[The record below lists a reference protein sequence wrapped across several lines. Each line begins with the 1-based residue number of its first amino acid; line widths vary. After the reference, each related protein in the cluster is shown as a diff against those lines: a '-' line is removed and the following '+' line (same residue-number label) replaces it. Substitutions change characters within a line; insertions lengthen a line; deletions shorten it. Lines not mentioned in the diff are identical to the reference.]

1 MLKKIKGVLTKKQK
15 FKLLLLCM
23 MIFLGSMIELLSVSL
38 ILPLTTIATDEKI
51 IYRNKRYALLGEIL
65 GISTPQEYVIV
76 LSVIL
81 IVIYIFKNLYIS
93 FMYYCQYRFQ
103 YKNERDLALKILK
116 YYVNKDYLYHTSIN
130 VADIQRNVS
139 LDVTNFWNVVYAYT
153 SMFNEGLVCVSLIVF
168 LMLADFVSTMSMG
181 LIIVFFLVTFS
192 GIYRNYSS
200 AYGAK
205 LRKISSN
212 RTKWLLQTFGGIK
225 EIKITEKADFFVNHY
240 KQAYDDYVNYQ
251 TRQSMLAIIPKP
263 LMEAVCICGLLTVTV
278 IRLSQGAE
286 LKTYIPVL
294 STFVMAA
301 FRMLPSF
308 NKITSYM
315 NQIMNG
321 KASTE
326 SVYDDITKMRE
337 QQKNIGKVS
346 LEKEK
351 LPFVWEEGEDIHLE
365 NLTFRYPSGQAEI
378 LADLSLTIPYNKS
391 VAFIGKS
398 GAGKTTLAD
407 IILGILLPQKGEIRV
422 GEVNIFECLEEWHSK
437 IGYIPQS
444 IYLMDDTIRN
454 NIAFGIDEN
463 QIDNER
469 VHEVIKQAE
478 LGEFVNSL
486 PEGINTMVGD
496 RGVRLS
502 GGQRQRIG
510 IARALYT
517 KPQLLVM
524 DEATSALDTETEKA
538 VMDAIE
544 NLQGSCTMLI
554 IAHRISTIKKC
565 DLIYEIGN
573 GTANLKKK
581 EDLFDK

>member
-1 MLKKIKGVLTKKQK
+1 MFNKIKYVLSKKQK
-15 FKLLLLCM
+15 YKLILLCM

-38 ILPLTTIATDEKI
+38 IMPLTTIATDENI
-51 IYRNKRYALLGEIL
+51 IHNNQKYALFGEIL
-65 GISTPQEYVIV
+65 GISTAQDYVIA

-81 IVIYIFKNLYIS
+81 IVIYIFKNVYIS

-103 YKNERDLALKILK
+103 YKNERDLALEILK
-116 YYVNKDYLYHTSIN
+116 YYVSKDYLYHTSIN

-153 SMFNEGLVCVSLIVF
+153 SMLNEGLVCVSLIIF
-168 LMLADFVSTMSMG
+168 LILADFVSTISMAF
-181 LIIVFFLVTFS
+181 IIVIFLVTFS
-192 GIYRNYSS
+192 GIYRKYSS

-205 LRKISSN
+205 LREISSN

-225 EIKITEKADFFVNHY
+225 EIKIAEKANFFVNHY
-240 KQAYDDYVNYQ
+240 KQAYDDYVRYQ

-294 STFVMAA
+294 ATFVMAA

-321 KASTE
+321 RASTE
-326 SVYDDITKMRE
+326 SVYNDIKQMRE
-337 QQKNIGKVS
+337 QQENIVKND

-351 LPFVWEEGEDIHLE
+351 MSLVWEEGEDIHLE
-365 NLTFRYPSGQAEI
+365 NLSFKYPSGQAEI
-378 LADLSLTIPYNKS
+378 LTDLSLTIPYNKS

-422 GEVNIFECLEEWHSK
+422 GEVNILDHLEDWHSK

-463 QIDNER
+463 QIDDER
-469 VHEVIKQAE
+469 VHEVLEQAE
-478 LGEFVNSL
+478 LEEFVDSL
-486 PEGINTMVGD
+486 QEGVNTMVGD

-554 IAHRISTIKKC
+554 IAHRISTIQKC

-573 GTANLKKK
+573 GAANLK
-581 EDLFDK
+581 ENGDIFDN